1 MSQPTWSTVTTRAQS
16 DSAFRSRLMADPVS
30 ACNEAG
36 CSIPHGTEVQV
47 IEQSPN
53 QFHLMF
59 GANGYSTE
67 IDTML
72 DRAVN
77 DAEYKAQ
84 LLSDPNSTL
93 ESVMGDKL
101 PAGFEVVVH
110 EKKPGQ
116 VFFFLD
122 PIGACGELS
131 EQELDA
137 VAGGTLKGLLRKI
150 GDFFCKDWSNG
161 VANPQ
166 YDSNGNLTGI
176 ETHTDYSSGGYV
188 TEIQT

>member
-53 QFHLMF
+53 QFHLML
-59 GANGYSTE
+59 GANGYSME

-77 DAEYKAQ
+77 DAEYKAK
-84 LLSDPNSTL
+84 LLSDPNSTV
-93 ESVMGDKL
+93 ESVIGEKL

-110 EKKPGQ
+110 EKKPGR
-116 VFFFLD
+116 VFLFLD

-131 EQELDA
+131 EKELDA
-137 VAGGTLKGLLRKI
+137 VAGGRF
-150 GDFFCKDWSNG
+150 GDFFRDLFC
-161 VANPQ
+161 A
-166 YDSNGNLTGI
+166 DSTRTVTTVSVVNDKWVTKEQNFMNLSRSG
-176 ETHTDYSSGGYV
+176 EFSTD
-188 TEIQT
+188 